1 MSLLPGEAFGRWL
14 QANGRG
20 HCVGAFSH
28 RMHLACCSNAGLVAD
43 SEGNQTRGNLSD
55 EVIHAK
61 MHNIAP
67 VDRYPMIC
75 SASTI
80 PSGDDMTKLIMFVFQ
95 SPAAVCTIVK
105 VSLVFADGNF

>member
-1 MSLLPGEAFGRWL
+1 
-14 QANGRG
+14 
-20 HCVGAFSH
+20 
-28 RMHLACCSNAGLVAD
+28 
-43 SEGNQTRGNLSD
+43 
-55 EVIHAK
+55 